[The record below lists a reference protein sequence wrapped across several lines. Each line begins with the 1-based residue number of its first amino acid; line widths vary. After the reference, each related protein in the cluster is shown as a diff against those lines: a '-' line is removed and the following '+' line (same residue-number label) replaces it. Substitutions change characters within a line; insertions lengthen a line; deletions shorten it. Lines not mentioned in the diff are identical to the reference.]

1 MTALIPFLFDD
12 ERVIRTLSQGD
23 EPWFVLADVCAAL
36 GIENPSA
43 AVKALDEDERAKF
56 NLGRQGEAN
65 IVNESGLYTIILRSR
80 EATTPGTVAH
90 RFRKW
95 VTAEVLPTIR
105 KTGGYRTAQ
114 ARADFQGQNQAVRLM
129 DKLKRE
135 TNPAIRQTLH
145 AMLAS
150 ILTSQGIDVPPL
162 DAIGHE
168 APPPPPPPPILV
180 EFWPAIA
187 AIEAAGTPLDHSI
200 DRHQIALSLSDL
212 ARGPGGRPIFPVT
225 TQLRDTLRQSTA
237 PAFIGIRTVRS
248 RIAGKTVRCW
258 LFRRVSA

>member
-1 MTALIPFLFDD
+1 MTALIPFLFDN
-12 ERVIRTLSQGD
+12 ELVVRSLSRGD
-23 EPWFVLADVCAAL
+23 EPWFVLIDVCKVLEIGNTGDAL
-36 GIENPSA
+36 A
-43 AVKALDEDERAKF
+43 RLDDDEKDSIDIVDGTPGSPRRA
-56 NLGRQGEAN
+56 
-65 IVNESGLYTIILRSR
+65 IINESGLYSLILTSR
-80 EATTPGTVAH
+80 KPAAK
-90 RFRKW
+90 RFKKW
-95 VTAEVLPTIR
+95 VTSEVLPTIR
-105 KTGGYRTAQ
+105 KTGGYRAAQ

-180 EFWPAIA
+180 EFWAAIA

-200 DRHQIALSLSDL
+200 DRNQIALSLSDL

-225 TQLRDTLRQSTA
+225 TQLRDALRQSTA
-237 PAFIGIRTVRS
+237 PAFIGVRTVRS